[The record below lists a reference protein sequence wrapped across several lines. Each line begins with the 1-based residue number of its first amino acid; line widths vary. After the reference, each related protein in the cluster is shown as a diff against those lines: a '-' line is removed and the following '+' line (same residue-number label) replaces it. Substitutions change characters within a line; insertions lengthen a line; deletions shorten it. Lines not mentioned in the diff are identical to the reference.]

1 MQKIKIDG
9 KSYSFP
15 TLYSECSVELA
26 KKVLS
31 VWDNQ
36 AEEFRKMMV
45 ESSED
50 IEEEDYLNFLVHWV
64 SAITKASTDL
74 CKIVHFVDLEH
85 IWKLTQF
92 VLSTPSSIMTMDKL
106 KGVPITES
114 VKTLR
119 GVEVLGGKATYQQ
132 WSLLNKINVLVKEAK
147 EVKKIDLLKSM
158 LTVVY
163 PVKEESKEDLK
174 NRLDSYD
181 KLSLLELY
189 SGWFFFA
196 QLLNGW
202 KIAIQHL
209 KSDLNNSEES
219 RKARIKLRKMQLLRS
234 LENSIFG
241 RFTHII
247 WQKQMSW
254 LLDLTK

>member
-9 KSYSFP
+9 NSYNFP
-15 TLYSECSVELA
+15 TLYSDCSVELA
-26 KKVLS
+26 KKVLN

-36 AEEFRKMMV
+36 ADEFTKMMV
-45 ESSED
+45 EKPEEIS
-50 IEEEDYLNFLVHWV
+50 EEDYLNFLINWV
-64 SAITKASTDL
+64 SAVTGATLDI

-92 VLSTPSSIMTMDKL
+92 VLSTPTNILTMDKL

-132 WSLLNKINVLVKEAK
+132 WSLLNQINVLSKEAK
-147 EVKKIDLLKSM
+147 EVKRLELLKSM
-158 LTVVY
+158 LTIVY

-174 NRLDSYD
+174 KRLDSYD
-181 KLSLLELY
+181 KISLLELY

-209 KSDLNNSEES
+209 KKDHNNWEES
-219 RKARIKLRKMQLLRS
+219 RRVKIKLHKMQLLRS
-234 LENSIFG
+234 LESSIFG

-247 WQKQMSW
+247 WQKQMCW